1 MTDED
6 IELIVSILSETTD
19 KFWVVYESDQK
30 FMMFGGSPWELKD
43 QLDGKVNPFSWRDRF
58 SKPHWDEI

>member
-19 KFWVVYESDQK
+19 RFWVVCEYDQK
-30 FMMFGGSPWELKD
+30 FMVIGGSPWDLKNH
-43 QLDGKVNPFSWRDRF
+43 LDGKVNPFSWRDRF
-58 SKPHWDEI
+58 NKPHWDEY